1 MSHIAVGPKM
11 RYNRRWYDLQWR
23 NPTLAL
29 KLIFDKSPLLSLTSL
44 PLRPGQA
51 RVALPRAK
59 ALYAMTGAAEGHPAL
74 WEGVFRLACTVKAH
88 PMEEPVV
95 SWIRDAMAHQAE
107 DGSLPGPVAD
117 QVAVLRAAWAI
128 YEHDAKRPLLEKLAL
143 WCGWAC
149 EHWEA
154 VLSDAQVRVS
164 PADLMSLLLDL
175 YRVTG
180 KKPLLHLCERLRA
193 EAMDWSGALHTF
205 SVQRPVK
212 RIISWDELEQGMRDE
227 ESRESGFYTRQY
239 LTCHGETLA
248 DGLRSSLMSG
258 RFSGSGTELSAP
270 HVGWEKISRYH
281 GAICGGTTADETLG
295 GASPSAAVGAASLGA
310 WAEAF
315 AALREQWAYDALDIL
330 FHNGLPASIGNEGI
344 VSFQRVNGL
353 EADCGAA
360 DCYHVGQDMD
370 LRSLNRLCR
379 GYAAAISSS
388 VTPRPDGLSLNL
400 YVPGRYAVPTA
411 QGTLVLNVAGSDGSW
426 AVTVHARQP
435 IKATIRL
442 RVPGWTDEAA
452 VTVGGR
458 DIGDDCVG
466 MSITLDRTW
475 QDGDL
480 IAIRFARKPRVLDG
494 YHQSAC
500 VMLGNQVM
508 ALPATP
514 DSSWN
519 VALCGEPVVTENG
532 HVTVPLKRVPVWTR
546 KDAVPVDLPVRPE
559 TDGDAFIAELNPY
572 ADTPCR
578 IAVFTQEMQ
587 A

>member
-1 MSHIAVGPKM
+1 M
-11 RYNRRWYDLQWR
+11 
-23 NPTLAL
+23 AL
-29 KLIFDKSPLLSLTSL
+29 KPIFDKSPLLSLTSL

-51 RVALPRAK
+51 RVQLPRVK
-59 ALYAMTGAAEGHPAL
+59 ALYAMSEAAEGHPAL
-74 WEGVFRLACTVKAH
+74 WEGVFRLACVVKAH

-95 SWIRDAMAHQAE
+95 RWIRDAMAHQAE

-117 QVAVLRAAWAI
+117 QVALLRASWAM
-128 YEHDAKRPLLEKLAL
+128 YEHDAKRPLLEKLTL

-154 VLSDAQVRVS
+154 VLADAHVRVS
-164 PADLMSLLLDL
+164 PADLMCLLLDL

-212 RIISWDELEQGMRDE
+212 RIISWEELEKGLQAE
-227 ESRESGFYTRQY
+227 EGRESGFYTRQY
-239 LTCHGETLA
+239 LTCHAETLA
-248 DGLRSSLMSG
+248 DGLRSSLTSG

-270 HVGWEKISRYH
+270 QVGWEKISRYH
-281 GAICGGTTADETLG
+281 GAVCGGTTADETLG
-295 GASPSAAVGAASLGA
+295 GASPSCAIDAASLGA
-310 WAEAF
+310 WAESL
-315 AALREQWAYDALDIL
+315 AAVREQWAFDALDVL
-330 FHNGLPASIGNEGI
+330 FHNGLPACIDHGNI
-344 VSFQRVNGL
+344 ISFQRVNGL
-353 EADCGAA
+353 FDHCGTA
-360 DCYHVGQDMD
+360 DCYHISENTD
-370 LRSLNRLCR
+370 LRALNRLCR
-379 GYAAAISSS
+379 GYAAAIASA

-400 YVPGRYAVPTA
+400 YVPGRYAVPTE
-411 QGTLVLNVAGSDGSW
+411 QGTLILNVAGSDGSW
-426 AVTVHARQP
+426 AITVHARQP
-435 IKATIRL
+435 IKAIIRL

-466 MSITLDRTW
+466 MSIALDRTW

-480 IAIRFARKPRVLDG
+480 IAVRFNHKLRVVDG

-508 ALPATP
+508 ALPA
-514 DSSWN
+514 SIESAWN
-519 VALCGEPVVTENG
+519 VALCGEPTLTNDG
-532 HVTVPLKRVPVWTR
+532 HITVPLKRVPVWVR
-546 KDAVPVDLPVRPE
+546 KDAAPVDLPVRPE
-559 TDGDAFIAELNPY
+559 TEGEAFTAQLAPY
-572 ADTPCR
+572 ADTLRR
-578 IAVFTQEMQ
+578 IAVFPREKQ

>member
-1 MSHIAVGPKM
+1 M
-11 RYNRRWYDLQWR
+11 RYNRSWYDLQWR
-23 NPTLAL
+23 NLTLAL
-29 KLIFDKSPLLSLTSL
+29 KPIFDKAPLLSLSSL

-51 RVALPRAK
+51 RAALPQLK
-59 ALYAMTGAAEGHPAL
+59 ALYALTDAAEAQPAL
-74 WEGVFRLACTVKAH
+74 WEGVFRLACVVKAH

-95 SWIRDAMAHQAE
+95 NWIRNAMAHQAE
-107 DGSLPGPVAD
+107 DGSLPGPVSD
-117 QVAVLRAAWAI
+117 QVALLRAAWAM

-154 VLSDAQVRVS
+154 VLSDQQVRVS
-164 PADLMSLLLDL
+164 PADLMGLMQDL

-205 SVQRPVK
+205 AVQRPLK
-212 RIISWDELEQGMRDE
+212 RIIAWDELARGMQDE
-227 ESRESGFYTRQY
+227 EGRESGFYTRQY

-270 HVGWEKISRYH
+270 QVGWEKISRYH
-281 GAICGGTTADETLG
+281 GAVCGGVTADETLG
-295 GASPSAAVGAASLGA
+295 GASPSCAVDASSLGA

-315 AALREQWAYDALDIL
+315 AAAQDQWAYDALDVL
-330 FHNGLPASIGNEGI
+330 LHNGLPTCIGHEG
-344 VSFQRVNGL
+344 VVALQRVNSL
-353 EADCGAA
+353 AADAGTD
-360 DCYHVGQDMD
+360 DCYHIRDNAG
-370 LRSLNRLCR
+370 LRALNRLCR
-379 GYAAAISSS
+379 GYAAAVSSA
-388 VTPRPDGLSLNL
+388 VTPRPDGLSVNL

-411 QGTLVLNVAGSDGSW
+411 EGTIVLNVAGDGGSW
-426 AVTVHARQP
+426 AITVHARQP
-435 IKATIRL
+435 IKAVIRL

-452 VTVGGR
+452 VNVSGR

-466 MSITLDRTW
+466 MSIALDRTW
-475 QDGDL
+475 QDGEL
-480 IAIRFARKPRVLDG
+480 IAIRFSHKPRVLDG

-508 ALPATP
+508 ALPAAEGV
-514 DSSWN
+514 WN
-519 VALCGEPVVTENG
+519 VALCGEPTMTEDG
-532 HVTVPLKRVPVWTR
+532 HVTAPFKRVPVWTR
-546 KDAVPVDLPVRPE
+546 RDAVPVDLPVRPE
-559 TDGDAFIAELNPY
+559 TEGDAFTATLTPY

-578 IAVFTQEMQ
+578 IAVFPREKQ